1 MRQASSFIVN
11 NKHILKYLAQLQL
24 QLQLQFLIYDVVSK
38 IMYNFGQHESGIGI
52 PITYFC

>member
-52 PITYFC
+52 PITYLC